1 MPDFFTAPAV
11 QAGFAL
17 LILCIL
23 IVAAFY
29 LVSIFRDYAD
39 EDRENTAEALANLQE
54 MHLKGDI
61 NDQEFRTI
69 KATTHRHP
77 VGPKTIDDS
86 TPPDDSSPDTRN

>member
-17 LILCIL
+17 LILCVL

-39 EDRENTAEALANLQE
+39 EDRENTSEALAILQE
-54 MHLKGDI
+54 IHLKGDI
-61 NDQEFRTI
+61 NDEEFRTI
-69 KATTHRHP
+69 KTTTHRHP
-77 VGPKTIDDS
+77 VGPNTSDDS
-86 TPPDDSSPDTRN
+86 TATDDSSPDT